1 MQIVFVIL
9 VNFFLYLLMALAF
22 FLLARCI
29 PCPAWFAKGVSLQRP
44 KANVF
49 VDTETAVAVLFCGP
63 AKGTHSDYDSRWT
76 RLIFGLCDIV
86 GIVLGT
92 PLIQICYNGLSLQEQ
107 GIVLV
112 PAVLYQGFQIVFG
125 QISVAIIRNWRL
137 RSLAAAA
144 AANEGTTAQDEEG
157 SLSTMLPDASEKSPN
172 EGTQLSAK

>member
-1 MQIVFVIL
+1 
-9 VNFFLYLLMALAF
+9 MAVVF
-22 FLLARCI
+22 FLLARCV
-29 PCPAWFAKGVSLQRP
+29 PCPAWLASGVSLQRP

-63 AKGTHSDYDSRWT
+63 AKGGCSLLEASC
-76 RLIFGLCDIV
+76 GLCSRLV
-86 GIVLGT
+86 LSLAGIVLGT

-137 RSLAAAA
+137 RSLEAAAA
-144 AANEGTTAQDEEG
+144 AADGSEAAISDEENG
-157 SLSTMLPDASEKSPN
+157 PSILLHNTAGNDFINAREAGIK
-172 EGTQLSAK
+172 